1 MQGPVAGGLPPIRL
15 NPRDARSSRT
25 FATVTLWPSSCNY
38 SLIQIECVPASIV
51 MRARG
56 VLCTRCNGARKR
68 SPGRDYGFVAVFD
81 CFHDMAIGEA
91 AYQQASRPKD
101 AAREKQQYEALL
113 PNRGRMRRKMV
124 QFFSTG
130 NAVKCW
136 GFWGNVVAERGVL
149 WSIRG
154 GKCGKSG

>member
-1 MQGPVAGGLPPIRL
+1 
-15 NPRDARSSRT
+15 
-25 FATVTLWPSSCNY
+25 
-38 SLIQIECVPASIV
+38 

-136 GFWGNVVAERGVL
+136 GFWGSVVAGRGVL
-149 WSIRG
+149 RSIRG

>member
-1 MQGPVAGGLPPIRL
+1 
-15 NPRDARSSRT
+15 
-25 FATVTLWPSSCNY
+25 
-38 SLIQIECVPASIV
+38 

-56 VLCTRCNGARKR
+56 VLCKRCNGARKR
-68 SPGRDYGFVAVFD
+68 PPGRDYGFVAVFD
-81 CFHDMAIGEA
+81 CLHDMAIGEA

-101 AAREKQQYEALL
+101 AAREKQQYKALL
-113 PNRGRMRRKMV
+113 VSKAGCMCRKMV

-130 NAVKCW
+130 KGAKCL
-136 GFWGNVVAERGVL
+136 GFWGNVVAGRGVL